1 MSSWGASKSQKRK
14 CDTRSACAV
23 TPGACPRGGGSL
35 KDNEHAKEDVGTPAK
50 TSQLL
55 GFLENYNASMGPEVP
70 VRCTCIP
77 VG

>member
-1 MSSWGASKSQKRK
+1 MSGWGASKSQKRK

-55 GFLENYNASMGPEVP
+55 GFLEN
-70 VRCTCIP
+70 
-77 VG
+77 